1 MNAAQIWNSFAAAV
15 RFLTIFP
22 LGKETGEKIDSR
34 LYLISFPVIGIL
46 IGVALLLTL
55 KLFINLIPQFILSSV
70 IITLYLIITR
80 MLHLDGLLD
89 TFEGLLGG
97 QNKEEALRIMKD
109 PHVGSFGI
117 VVAVLYLLSFWG
129 ALAHLTALEQLKSS
143 GLGALVAASCLGRW
157 AMIFAATIS
166 KPARAEGLGA
176 QFLKLQS
183 KENLLWASFIPVI
196 VAVGIFE
203 WFGLLVLA
211 AVLLLAWGIQLWSQ
225 RKIGGVTGDIL
236 GAILELTQLLVLFA
250 ATLSSRFEA

>member
-22 LGKETGEKIDSR
+22 LGKETKVDSR
-34 LYLISFPVIGIL
+34 LYLISFPFVGVL
-46 IGVALLLTL
+46 IGAALLLIL
-55 KLFINLIPQFILSSV
+55 KLFINLIPQFILSTA
-70 IITLYLIITR
+70 IIVLYLIITR
-80 MLHLDGLLD
+80 MLHFDGLLD

-97 QNKEEALRIMKD
+97 QNKEDSLRIMKD

-117 VVAVLYLLSFWG
+117 VVAGLYLLSFWG
-129 ALAHLTALEQLKSS
+129 ALAYLAALAPLQSS
-143 GLGALVAASCLGRW
+143 GLGALVAAPCLGRW
-157 AMIFAATIS
+157 AMIFVATIS

-176 QFLKLQS
+176 QFLQLQS

-196 VAVGIFE
+196 VAVGVFK
-203 WFGLLVLA
+203 WFGVFVLA
-211 AVLLLAWGIQLWSQ
+211 AVLLLAWAVKVWSQ

-250 ATLSSRFEA
+250 ATLYSG